1 MKVVVP
7 LAKNVLAPLV
17 ITVAASSIDVWIEKK
32 RHGSGT
38 TTLIIS
44 IEEMNEI
51 TKIVQTLQDSII

>member
-17 ITVAASSIDVWIEKK
+17 ITVAASSIDAWIQKK
-32 RHGSGT
+32 RHSGT

-51 TKIVQTLQDSII
+51 MKIVQTLQDSNI

>member
-7 LAKNVLAPLV
+7 LAKNILTPLV
-17 ITVAASSIDVWIEKK
+17 ITVAASSIDAWIEKK